1 VFAFDEIGGDFILR
15 TRKVVDVSNMFGE
28 QAPLLPKKDIW

>member
-1 VFAFDEIGGDFILR
+1 MKLEVILFCEH
-15 TRKVVDVSNMFGE
+15 VVDVSNMFGE